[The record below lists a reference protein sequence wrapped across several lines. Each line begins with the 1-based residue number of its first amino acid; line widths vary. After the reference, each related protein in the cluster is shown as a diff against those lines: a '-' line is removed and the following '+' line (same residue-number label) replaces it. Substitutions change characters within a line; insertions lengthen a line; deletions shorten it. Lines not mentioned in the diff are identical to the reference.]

1 MEKNDVSEDL
11 SDWEDLQLNNNNS
24 IQNKGS
30 NFAPN
35 DHEDRTVSTPRNN
48 EQVHEPQPF
57 LSSGGDDG
65 RKDGVERVERDVNQ
79 SKRLNLG
86 VLNSGIF
93 RISLK
98 IRKFDCFKV
107 GLWSVS
113 GVVAV
118 VLASLL
124 HRRVL
129 KWWKSMK
136 MERKEH
142 LLLLIKEKD
151 QKINQLLLRI
161 AQMNDIILARRKVPV
176 LRVN

>member
-24 IQNKGS
+24 IHNKGS

-48 EQVHEPQPF
+48 EQVDKPQPF
-57 LSSGGDDG
+57 LSGIMSSGGDDG

-113 GVVAV
+113 GVAAV

-136 MERKEH
+136 MEQKEH

-151 QKINQLLLRI
+151 Q
-161 AQMNDIILARRKVPV
+161 V
-176 LRVN
+176 